1 MSDKFRD
8 LTSHLRWLT
17 LWIRHAGDQADA
29 RLREVNHLIGQ
40 LAVTGFLLE
49 TVLLGPVIHRRHYA
63 PRPGG
68 SDSGQVAQAALCVP
82 GGVGVVLWDSED
94 YCQLRETAE
103 GLESEA
109 LLHFRPLGECE
120 LALKA
125 LLQPHIEPLLGR
137 LYRLLA

>member
-1 MSDKFRD
+1 MSETFRD
-8 LTSHLRWLT
+8 RVAYLRWLT
-17 LWIRHAGDQADA
+17 FWVRHACDQAEA
-29 RLREVNHLIGQ
+29 KMGEVNHLIDQ
-40 LAVTGFLLE
+40 LGVTGFLHE
-49 TVLLGPVIHRRHYA
+49 TVLLGPVIHHRSYA

-68 SDSGQVAQAALCVP
+68 SDSVQLAQAALCVP
-82 GGVGVVLWDSED
+82 GGFGVILWDSED
-94 YCQLRETAE
+94 YQELRETAE